1 MTLDIVQTLDIDNN
15 PKNWFL
21 NSNNITKMSNYKEIV
36 SNLKLQSHPEG
47 GFFKRIYQSEKMIET
62 STGLR

>member
-1 MTLDIVQTLDIDNN
+1 MKLDIVQTLDIDDN

-36 SNLKLQSHPEG
+36 SNLKLESHPEG
-47 GFFKRIYQSEKMIET
+47 GYFKRIYQSEKMIET
-62 STGLR
+62 STGPR